1 MPFGE
6 NESAEHIFP
15 CKCFFFF
22 FCCSCGEQMKVL
34 LRSAQIFFDCSS
46 HTTGAICISLC
57 GADAVLW
64 WVGGP
69 ARWRIRRAKCEIK
82 QQMKPCSLW
91 RQNPAAVIAGKYV
104 WFPDPGCNHT
114 HYWFPF
120 QSTFQLWASCLVKS
134 TWNPPRFDHF
144 RSFWW
149 TSRVF
154 WCFRR
159 LRSKLSD
166 QRRWRWGE
174 RLLL

>member
-1 MPFGE
+1 M
-6 NESAEHIFP
+6 
-15 CKCFFFF
+15 FFFF
-22 FCCSCGEQMKVL
+22 PVL
-34 LRSAQIFFDCSS
+34 LRGTDEGSAQIFFDCSS

-114 HYWFPF
+114 HCCFPF

-134 TWNPPRFDHF
+134 TWNPPVSIISGDSDERH
-144 RSFWW
+144 
-149 TSRVF
+149 T
-154 WCFRR
+154 CFGA
-159 LRSKLSD
+159 SD
-166 QRRWRWGE
+166 GSEANWVIRGDGDE
-174 RLLL
+174 EKGSYSNHSIDVIGPLT